1 MPCHDSRRAGK
12 QFSILYIFYVSIP
25 LGDPGKS
32 SINITVFIFK
42 GENSESHRKEVDF
55 VSITK

>member
-1 MPCHDSRRAGK
+1 MACHDSRRVGK

-25 LGDPGKS
+25 FGKS
-32 SINITVFIFK
+32 SINITAFVFK
-42 GENSESHRKEVDF
+42 GENSESHRMEVDF